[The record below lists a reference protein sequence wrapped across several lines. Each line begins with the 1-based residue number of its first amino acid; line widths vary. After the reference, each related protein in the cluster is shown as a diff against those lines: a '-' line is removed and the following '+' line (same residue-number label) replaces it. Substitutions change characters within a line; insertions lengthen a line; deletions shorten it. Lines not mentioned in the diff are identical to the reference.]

1 MLKKTLLLLTTHGLT
16 ACFAFAVGI
25 YSLPILMAPPEPTSG
40 ALALTIKNT
49 RYVATIAENLEGSD
63 WLHWGK
69 GTFSLGDNYIVF
81 QGELAPGPAYRMY
94 LSSRFIETE
103 QDFLKHKSTMVE
115 VGKVNSFGN
124 YILPVRADIDIEN
137 YNSVIIWCESFK
149 QFITAAQF
157 KQSFK
162 Q

>member
-16 ACFAFAVGI
+16 ACLAFAVGI
-25 YSLPILMAPPEPTSG
+25 YSLPILMAPPEPSSG

-49 RYVATIAENLEGSD
+49 RYVATIGENLKDSD

-69 GTFSLGDNYIVF
+69 GTFSLGDDYIVF
-81 QGELAPGPAYRMY
+81 QGKLAPGPAYRMY

-103 QDFLKHKSTMVE
+103 QDFLQHKSTMVE

-157 KQSFK
+157 KQSPK